1 MISYEKLWATMKEK
15 GVSQYAL
22 IKKYGVS
29 PGQITRMK
37 RNESVSTHTIE
48 VFCKILDCDVGDIME
63 YIAEDKS
70 KRRLRPPGIRKH
82 TPQKARFAQPCRCAA
97 LTDIQYACGGAPRLC
112 TKRALFRCEAVLPK

>member
-15 GVSQYAL
+15 GVLQYAL

-63 YIAEDKS
+63 YIAEDK
-70 KRRLRPPGIRKH
+70 
-82 TPQKARFAQPCRCAA
+82 
-97 LTDIQYACGGAPRLC
+97 
-112 TKRALFRCEAVLPK
+112 